1 MATIHIPESEVAEN
15 LASLLAN
22 VRAGSEVVIENDSVP
37 VAVLIAPSSKALTLK
52 ERIALLPDNSTAI
65 MDEDFARDVQVAIDA
80 HREPLNPPSWD

>member
-37 VAVLIAPSSKALTLK
+37 VAVLMAPSSKALTLK

-65 MDEDFARDVQVAIDA
+65 MDEDFARDVQEAIDA

>member
-15 LASLLAN
+15 LVSLLAN

-37 VAVLIAPSSKALTLK
+37 VAVLMAPSSKALTLK

-65 MDEDFARDVQVAIDA
+65 IDEDFARDVQAAIDA
-80 HREPLNPPSWD
+80 HREPLDSSAWD